1 MLDFTK
7 LKLTRRP
14 NQYLV
19 APPGRTPVPPHRE
32 SPVFAM
38 PAADLARRLKEVA
51 LAGPR
56 VELVET
62 AEGGLRMRFVARSR
76 IFRFPDLVDVE
87 VLPLDAGRAALSIYA
102 RARYGYRDFGV
113 NRARIDGWLA
123 RLAG

>member
-38 PAADLARRLKEVA
+38 PAVDLAQRLKEVA

-62 AEGGLRMRFVARSR
+62 AEGGLRMRLVARSR

-87 VLPLDAGRAALSIYA
+87 VLPVDAGRSALSIYA